1 MRGYEEQFRERLIR
15 KVSLSYDCLPVLDE
29 EYKIRV
35 SQIMEEMKLIDPSEK
50 DLSQHDE
57 IILGRIEGQSVLT
70 NFKEV
75 IESIVGPVAE
85 EKIKAYLKQ
94 KT

>member
-1 MRGYEEQFRERLIR
+1 
-15 KVSLSYDCLPVLDE
+15 
-29 EYKIRV
+29 
-35 SQIMEEMKLIDPSEK
+35 MKLIDPSEK

-85 EKIKAYLKQ
+85 EKIKAYLK
-94 KT
+94 